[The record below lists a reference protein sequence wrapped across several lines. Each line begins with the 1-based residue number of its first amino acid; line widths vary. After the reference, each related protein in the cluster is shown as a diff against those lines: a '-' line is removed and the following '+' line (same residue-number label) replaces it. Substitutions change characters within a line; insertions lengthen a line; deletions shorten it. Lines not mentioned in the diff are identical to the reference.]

1 MYQHDFINLFVNGN
15 PVDGSRVSFKLNVN
29 KILIPYKSYSGSTYY
44 FDFTFS
50 SDHTKPSHNRIVMLR
65 DIQCPRELVNI
76 AKKNRD
82 MTLRASFTLPRR
94 N

>member
-29 KILIPYKSYSGSTYY
+29 KILIPYKSHSGSTYY

-50 SDHTKPSHNRIVMLR
+50 SDHTNPRI
-65 DIQCPRELVNI
+65 IELLCCATFN
-76 AKKNRD
+76 APESWS
-82 MTLRASFTLPRR
+82 TLQKRTVT
-94 N
+94 